1 MKSAGESLSV
11 KKKWYFSLPGSV
23 ICEYEKNK
31 WIKGL
36 EVCYNPRKSKTES
49 KIKKTLYSHFFCQEM
64 SELAAWPLRVPPDS
78 AKEKKRKEQLKIN
91 WISTYR
97 FVMLL
102 KYLRIGSF
110 LETSHKLKFV
120 RSKFVLC
127 HQSLCRQAKLFVY
140 QNHWK
145 SCLYNQRNTENIIFI
160 NTKF

>member
-49 KIKKTLYSHFFCQEM
+49 KIKKKGLFALFLSGNEWTGCLAITSPTRFC
-64 SELAAWPLRVPPDS
+64 
-78 AKEKKRKEQLKIN
+78 KGKKRKEQLKIN

-120 RSKFVLC
+120 RSKFVLR

-145 SCLYNQRNTENIIFI
+145 SCLYN
-160 NTKF
+160 